1 MFSLIILIQPE
12 LVCFLKRPFGRP
24 CCALVVIGCGAFET
38 FSEIKYGIEPYH
50 AAFLWF
56 HHLFPASY
64 TFSEAL
70 VTFRAFMPLFLQASL
85 IVLDNSFDVLPE
97 KQDDPLKLLSA
108 IVGKQEELIKEAEET
123 LKSIKVE
130 RYGNEEVKLE
140 DVLKENNEEPELAQL
155 PQGL

>member
-1 MFSLIILIQPE
+1 
-12 LVCFLKRPFGRP
+12 
-24 CCALVVIGCGAFET
+24 
-38 FSEIKYGIEPYH
+38 
-50 AAFLWF
+50 
-56 HHLFPASY
+56 
-64 TFSEAL
+64 
-70 VTFRAFMPLFLQASL
+70 MPLFLQASL

-123 LKSIKVE
+123 LKSIKLE